1 MSSPD
6 TLTRPPETPAPAPT
20 PPRRRGWGGWLLA
33 VLAIAAV
40 VLLVFDWIDK
50 YGKERNAFDALFD
63 ANAPTPP
70 ETGAIRL
77 PGGWDRGLDT
87 VGYLESPWLAAALWV
102 LLVLAILWGVWRFVS
117 RHRAGRPLQHA
128 GLRRTGLT
136 VLIVVLFVLAG
147 SATANA
153 YVGYVPTIGSAFGQV
168 GEDLRGGSRIDQLSI
183 GASDLQVPPGPAY
196 VYVPPGYGSAANR
209 DHRYPVIYLLH
220 GYPGASVDW
229 VRAGDMQP
237 ILDKLIQDKLIEPM
251 IAVAPDASGGWVHD
265 SEMVNQVNGPQL
277 ETYLTKTVPQTIDAK
292 YRTIADREGRAI
304 GGVSSGGYGAL
315 NLALRNQD
323 VFSVSVPMM
332 PYGDPGAVLDSLF
345 AGDRQLLEQNTPSQ
359 YIPSMT
365 FTQPLSMLLVAGTED
380 PQLPTARQLYAQ
392 LNARSS
398 ADLDVAL
405 QVVPGATHTWHGAT
419 MDSPYGYVFFSDRV
433 KAAAGTSGG

>member
-1 MSSPD
+1 MSTSD
-6 TLTRPPETPAPAPT
+6 TMTRPSETPVRPPT
-20 PPRRRGWGGWLLA
+20 PPRRRGWGRWLFAL
-33 VLAIAAV
+33 LAIAAIA
-40 VLLVFDWIDK
+40 LLVLDWIDK

-63 ANAPTPP
+63 ANAPTQP
-70 ETGAIRL
+70 EAGSVQL
-77 PGGWDRGLDT
+77 PDGWDRGLDT
-87 VGYLESPWLAAALWV
+87 VGYLESPWLAGVLWALFLATIVWV
-102 LLVLAILWGVWRFVS
+102 VWRGIR

-128 GLRRTGLT
+128 ALRRTGAA
-136 VLIVVLFVLAG
+136 VLVIVLFVLAG

-153 YVGYVPTIGSAFGQV
+153 YVGYVPTINSAFGQV

-183 GASDLQVPPGPAY
+183 GAPELQVPPGHAY
-196 VYVPPGYGSAANR
+196 VYVPPGYDSGANR

-220 GYPGASVDW
+220 GYPGASIDW
-229 VRAGDMQP
+229 VRAGDMQQ
-237 ILDKLIQDKLIEPM
+237 ILDKMIQDKLIEPM

-277 ETYLTKTVPQTIDAK
+277 ETYLTKTVPQTIDAQ
-292 YRTIADREGRAI
+292 YRTIADRSGRGI

-332 PYGDPGAVLDSLF
+332 PYGDPGAVLGSLF
-345 AGDRQLLEQNTPSQ
+345 DGNTQLLEQNTPSE
-359 YIPSMT
+359 YIPTMT
-365 FTQPLSMLLVAGTED
+365 FTQKMSLLLVAGTKD

-392 LNARSS
+392 LTARNSP
-398 ADLDVAL
+398 DVDVGL

-433 KAAAGTSGG
+433 KAAGTSGG

>member
-1 MSSPD
+1 V
-6 TLTRPPETPAPAPT
+6 L
-20 PPRRRGWGGWLLA
+20 LLA
-33 VLAIAAV
+33 AI
-40 VLLVFDWIDK
+40 
-50 YGKERNAFDALFD
+50 
-63 ANAPTPP
+63 
-70 ETGAIRL
+70 
-77 PGGWDRGLDT
+77 
-87 VGYLESPWLAAALWV
+87 VGV
-102 LLVLAILWGVWRFVS
+102 VWRWRR
-117 RHRAGRPLQHA
+117 RHRAGRPLHHA
-128 GLRRTGLT
+128 ALRRTGVTLG
-136 VLIVVLFVLAG
+136 IVVLFVLAG

-153 YVGYVPTIGSAFGQV
+153 YVGYVPTIGSAFGSV

-183 GASDLQVPPGPAY
+183 GAPELQVPPGPAY
-196 VYVPPGYGSAANR
+196 VYVPPGYDSAANR

-292 YRTIADREGRAI
+292 YRTIADRSGRAI

-345 AGDRQLLEQNTPSQ
+345 NGDNQLLEQNTPSE

-365 FTQPLSMLLVAGTED
+365 FSQKMSLLLVAGTED

-392 LNARSS
+392 LKARDSS
-398 ADLDVAL
+398 NVDVAL
-405 QVVPGATHTWHGAT
+405 QVVDGATHTWHGAT
-419 MDSPYGYVFFSDRV
+419 MDSPYAYVYFSEHV
-433 KAAAGTSGG
+433 KAAGTSGG

>member
-1 MSSPD
+1 
-6 TLTRPPETPAPAPT
+6 
-20 PPRRRGWGGWLLA
+20 
-33 VLAIAAV
+33 
-40 VLLVFDWIDK
+40 
-50 YGKERNAFDALFD
+50 
-63 ANAPTPP
+63 
-70 ETGAIRL
+70 
-77 PGGWDRGLDT
+77 
-87 VGYLESPWLAAALWV
+87 
-102 LLVLAILWGVWRFVS
+102 
-117 RHRAGRPLQHA
+117 
-128 GLRRTGLT
+128 
-136 VLIVVLFVLAG
+136 VLFVLAG

-168 GEDLRGGSRIDQLSI
+168 GEELRGGSRIDQLSI
-183 GASDLQVPPGPAY
+183 GATELKVPPGPAY
-196 VYVPPGYGSAANR
+196 VYVPPGYDSPLNR

-229 VRAGDMQP
+229 VRAGDMQQ

-277 ETYLTKTVPQTIDAK
+277 ETYLTKTVPQTIDSK
-292 YRTIADREGRAI
+292 YRTIANRNARAI

-332 PYGDPGAVLDSLF
+332 PYGDPGSVLDSLF
-345 AGDRQLLEQNTPSQ
+345 AGDQQLLEQNTPSQ

-365 FTQPLSMLLVAGTED
+365 FSQPMSMLLVAGTED

-392 LNARSS
+392 LKAHNS